1 MSFAMT
7 KDLSYHKFF
16 KKTIIEMF
24 QNGQMHKMMKK
35 WEDQKIDCSPLV
47 RTGVPLTFEKV
58 VSLFMIVALGAI
70 SGLFVMLIEIEQ
82 YSSKNTKKKKISI
95 QEIEDWTKL
104 KSICNL
110 VKSKIDMKE
119 YPTKSEL
126 LMLEDLA
133 QKLKPI
139 K

>member
-1 MSFAMT
+1 
-7 KDLSYHKFF
+7 
-16 KKTIIEMF
+16 
-24 QNGQMHKMMKK
+24 MHKLMKK

-58 VSLFMIVALGAI
+58 VSLFMIVALGVI

-104 KSICNL
+104 KFICNL
-110 VKSKIDMKE
+110 VKSKKDMKE

-126 LMLEDLA
+126 LILEDLA
-133 QKLKPI
+133 QKLNTN
-139 K
+139 